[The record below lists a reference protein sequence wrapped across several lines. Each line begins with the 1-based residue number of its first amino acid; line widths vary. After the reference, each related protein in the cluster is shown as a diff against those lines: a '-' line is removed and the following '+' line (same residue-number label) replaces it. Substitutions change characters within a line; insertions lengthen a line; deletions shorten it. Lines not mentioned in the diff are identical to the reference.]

1 VLAHRVRIEPV
12 GREVLCD
19 EKTTIL
25 EASLRRGIW
34 LPHACTHG
42 TCGTCKARIVEG
54 RVDLGDASAFALMD
68 FEREDGYALL
78 CQARPLTD
86 VVVEADVEIEEGVSF
101 PAVDDYT
108 GVVEAIQRPAANV
121 RVLQVRL
128 ERDLEVLPG
137 QYLQFEV
144 PGTEVRRAYSIA
156 RMEPG
161 ALLEFHV
168 KRSPGGVASEWIFE
182 RLKEGD
188 RIALSGPYGRFF
200 LRDGEGPALFL
211 AGGTGLAP
219 IKAMLLAL
227 LQATPTRP
235 ATLIFGAR
243 TQAELYDDRFLQQ
256 MAEAHSNLTYIP
268 AVSDEAPQDTR
279 VAHGRVDEV
288 LRARFDRLKGYQAY
302 VAGPP
307 PMVDAC
313 IAALYERRLFARDI
327 YREDFYTAAEHGES
341 VRSPLSRRGS

>member
-1 VLAHRVRIEPV
+1 MAHRVRIEPV
-12 GREVLCD
+12 GREVQCD

-101 PAVDDYT
+101 PAVDDYS
-108 GVVEAIQRPAANV
+108 GVVEEIASPAPNV
-121 RVLQVRL
+121 RVLTVRI
-128 ERDLEVLPG
+128 EGECAALPG

-144 PGTEVRRAYSIA
+144 PGSGVRRAYSIA
-156 RMEPG
+156 RRGPG
-161 ALLEFHV
+161 GRFEFHV
-168 KRSPGGVASEWIFE
+168 KHTPGGLASEWIFT
-182 RLKEGD
+182 RLQAGD
-188 RIALSGPYGRFF
+188 RVELSGPYGRFF
-200 LRDGEGPALFL
+200 LRDGEGPVLFL

-227 LQATPTRP
+227 LEQTPTRL

-243 TQAELYDDRFLQQ
+243 TEAELYDDRFLQDLAQ
-256 MAEAHSNLTYIP
+256 AHPNFTYIP
-268 AVSDEAPQDTR
+268 AVSDEPPGEERIAF
-279 VAHGRVDEV
+279 GRVDEV
-288 LRARFDRLKGYQAY
+288 LRARFERLKGYQAY